1 MSIFYGEY
9 KVMAKRKQSKLGR
22 SDFAVNEEDKYVAA
36 VSGGAI
42 VAEERLEDDNNV
54 ETCED
59 LTIVAPVKLFL
70 PSATE
75 AMTIPAATA
84 LVPSM
89 KTTARRIQLDL
100 DAGCAR
106 ALLE

>member
-9 KVMAKRKQSKLGR
+9 KVMAKRKLSKLGR

-36 VSGGAI
+36 VGGGAI

-59 LTIVAPVKLFL
+59 VHVYTHNLCSHVNLF
-70 PSATE
+70 TYTHTNTY
-75 AMTIPAATA
+75 MY
-84 LVPSM
+84 
-89 KTTARRIQLDL
+89 D
-100 DAGCAR
+100 
-106 ALLE
+106 